1 MHIKGLMLTT
11 LVGACFAISPAIAQ
25 ESGEASHA
33 AVEQAAD
40 MAADA
45 AKDAAS
51 EAGAVATEQAADI
64 VPEAAM
70 SSDAG
75 EVDVTPPAAEVSVV
89 PPAAQGMADA
99 AGEADAKIDEVAQEA
114 GEPVQAESEE
124 QISAESVEPMAEMTE
139 AEAEAAPAGPE
150 GMWLRDNG
158 NQVKVEFRDGAM
170 YCTIINRTKRNGKP
184 KKDFE
189 MCHGMTANGDTW
201 TGRKMKHPEMPG
213 FMTFKGTVSMADDV
227 ISIKGCAVGVCDSE
241 SWTRMP
247 AQN

>member
-1 MHIKGLMLTT
+1 M
-11 LVGACFAISPAIAQ
+11 S
-25 ESGEASHA
+25 
-33 AVEQAAD
+33 
-40 MAADA
+40 ADA
-45 AKDAAS
+45 A
-51 EAGAVATEQAADI
+51 EAEMI
-64 VPEAAM
+64 
-70 SSDAG
+70 
-75 EVDVTPPAAEVSVV
+75 PPAADVSVV
-89 PPAAQGMADA
+89 PPAAESVADA
-99 AGEADAKIDEVAQEA
+99 AEEAGTEMGEMAHEA
-114 GEPVQAESEE
+114 GEHMHAEGEE
-124 QISAESVEPMAEMTE
+124 HMSADSAEPMAEMMD
-139 AEAEAAPAGPE
+139 AEAAPSGPE

-227 ISIKGCAVGVCDSE
+227 LSIKGCAVGVCDSE

-247 AQN
+247 EGG